1 MPVEIVRGQVG
12 MENSW
17 NMGQESGFI
26 AYMRGSIGDMPTRE
40 EALNF
45 GDSRALEDSY
55 GLFETLLYSDGE
67 VGDDFPDYSESWTIT
82 NS

>member
-12 MENSW
+12 TENAW

-26 AYMRGSIGDMPTRE
+26 AYMRGSIGDNPAGA
-40 EALNF
+40 EALVLA
-45 GDSRALEDSY
+45 DARMLEDSY
-55 GLFETLLYSDGE
+55 GLSEDMIQGE
-67 VGDDFPDYSESWTIT
+67 GKAGEDFPSYSESTTIT

>member
-12 MENSW
+12 RENAW

-26 AYMRGSIGDMPTRE
+26 AYMRGSIGDVPIPSE
-40 EALNF
+40 VLVFADAKL
-45 GDSRALEDSY
+45 LEDS
-55 GLFETLLYSDGE
+55 FAQSETLLQSE
-67 VGDDFPDYSESWTIT
+67 SVTGDDAPSYSELATIT

>member
-12 MENSW
+12 VENSW

-26 AYMRGSIGDMPTRE
+26 AYMRGSIGDSPVRE
-40 EALNF
+40 EVLNF

-55 GLFETLLYSDGE
+55 GLLESLLYSQGE
-67 VGDDFPDYSESWTIT
+67 AGDDFPSYSESWTIT

>member
-12 MENSW
+12 TENAW

-26 AYMRGSIGDMPTRE
+26 AYMRGSIGDNPVRE
-40 EALNF
+40 EEATF
-45 GDSRALEDSY
+45 GDTRALEDSY
-55 GLFETLLYSDGE
+55 GLFETLLHSDGE
-67 VGDDFPDYSESWTIT
+67 VGDDFPSYSESWTIT